1 MIMNN
6 SSTLRNIQFGSISK
20 LKYFIIKFQI
30 INGVKKMKLRF
41 LFVAVLALLVSGCM
55 DTIMAVPAAA
65 VNGVGNV
72 VGGIWGAVTS
82 IF

>member
-1 MIMNN
+1 M
-6 SSTLRNIQFGSISK
+6 RNIEFDSISK
-20 LKYFIIKFQI
+20 LKYFIIKI
-30 INGVKKMKLRF
+30 SNYLWSLKMKLRF

-55 DTIMAVPAAA
+55 DTVMAVPAAA

>member
-1 MIMNN
+1 LN
-6 SSTLRNIQFGSISK
+6 FK
-20 LKYFIIKFQI
+20 LIE
-30 INGVKKMKLRF
+30 GVLKMKLRF
-41 LFVAVLALLVSGCM
+41 LFIAILAMLLSGCM
-55 DTIMAVPAAA
+55 DTVMAVPAAA

>member
-1 MIMNN
+1 MKIP
-6 SSTLRNIQFGSISK
+6 IFE
-20 LKYFIIKFQI
+20 
-30 INGVKKMKLRF
+30 GVLKMKLRF
-41 LFVAVLALLVSGCM
+41 LFIAVMAMLLSGCM
-55 DTIMAVPAAA
+55 DTVMAVPAAA

>member
-1 MIMNN
+1 MK
-6 SSTLRNIQFGSISK
+6 IQIFE
-20 LKYFIIKFQI
+20 
-30 INGVKKMKLRF
+30 GVLKMKLRF
-41 LFVAVLALLVSGCM
+41 LFITVLALLVSGCV

-72 VGGIWGAVTS
+72 VGSIWGAVTS

>member
-1 MIMNN
+1 MKI
-6 SSTLRNIQFGSISK
+6 R
-20 LKYFIIKFQI
+20 IICWSF
-30 INGVKKMKLRF
+30 KMKLRF
-41 LFVAVLALLVSGCM
+41 LFITVLALLVSGCM

-65 VNGVGNV
+65 VSGVGNA

>member
-1 MIMNN
+1 
-6 SSTLRNIQFGSISK
+6 
-20 LKYFIIKFQI
+20 
-30 INGVKKMKLRF
+30 MKLRL
-41 LFVAVLALLVSGCM
+41 LFIAILAMLLSGCI
-55 DTIMAVPAAA
+55 DNVMAVPAAA

>member
-1 MIMNN
+1 
-6 SSTLRNIQFGSISK
+6 
-20 LKYFIIKFQI
+20 
-30 INGVKKMKLRF
+30 MKLRF
-41 LFVAVLALLVSGCM
+41 LFIAVLALFISGCM

-65 VNGVGNV
+65 VSGVGDV

>member
-1 MIMNN
+1 MKF
-6 SSTLRNIQFGSISK
+6 R
-20 LKYFIIKFQI
+20 FI
-30 INGVKKMKLRF
+30 F
-41 LFVAVLALLVSGCM
+41 LGALALLLGGCM

-65 VNGVGNV
+65 VSGVGSV